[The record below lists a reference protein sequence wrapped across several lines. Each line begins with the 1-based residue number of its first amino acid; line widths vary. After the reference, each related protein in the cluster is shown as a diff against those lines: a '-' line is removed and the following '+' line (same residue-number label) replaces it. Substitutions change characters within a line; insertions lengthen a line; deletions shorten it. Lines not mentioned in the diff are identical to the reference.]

1 MDKNKLIDEYFNTKW
16 NFIDFFYGY
25 CSSKGIDDPENDLTD
40 EEYDQMEKECEK
52 QITADKLRR
61 LREVVVEEINE
72 RLTMI
77 WEDESPQMER
87 RHKC

>member
-16 NFIDFFYGY
+16 YFADFFYGY

-40 EEYDQMEKECEK
+40 EEYDRMEKECEK
-52 QITADKLRR
+52 QITADKLMG
-61 LREVVVEEINE
+61 LRDAVVEDINE

-77 WEDESPQMER
+77 WE
-87 RHKC
+87 